1 MRIGEAAAAS
11 GTSVRSLRFYEDEG
25 LIVPGRLGNGY
36 RDFCRSTIDRVVVI
50 RTLLEAGLPVRLV
63 REALD
68 DADSAELVAGVREH
82 RDRLV
87 ARVLS
92 MQDRIAALDDFLAVR
107 DEGAARRP

>member
-68 DADSAELVAGVREH
+68 D
-82 RDRLV
+82 
-87 ARVLS
+87 
-92 MQDRIAALDDFLAVR
+92 FLAVR